1 MISFLARI
9 FIKDRENTESSDTRT
24 AYGTLCGVM
33 GIIFNIILFAI
44 KLFAGILSGAI
55 SVISDAFNNL
65 TDAASSVIT
74 LLGFRMAN
82 QKADKDHPFGHGR
95 MEYLTSL
102 IIAAVI
108 LLMGVEL
115 FRDSVGKIIH
125 PEEVKFR
132 VIVLVSLILSVAVK
146 LWMARFN
153 TILGRKISSTAMLAT
168 AKDSRNDVIATIATI
183 ISLVASLF
191 TDLPVDGVMGI
202 IVSVFVLKA
211 GLEIIMETVDEL
223 LGKPADP
230 ETVKE
235 ITRLVCCDD
244 RIQGIHD
251 LIIHSYG
258 PGNMIGSCHA
268 EVRSDEDFM
277 VAHDLIDRI
286 ERDIH
291 KQLKIAMTIHMD
303 PIETNNEQ
311 VNTCRM
317 LVSRI
322 VKSISGEL
330 SIHDFRI
337 VTGDTHTNLIFDV
350 VVPYGFGIDDDGIKE
365 EIDRQL
371 ACEAVKY
378 YTVITFDHDYT

>member
-1 MISFLARI
+1 MTGLLVKVFV
-9 FIKDRENTESSDTRT
+9 KDHENVSDNRVRG
-24 AYGTLCGVM
+24 AYGTLSSIV
-33 GIIFNIILFAI
+33 GIVCNILLFAVKYI
-44 KLFAGILSGAI
+44 MGTLSNSIA
-55 SVISDAFNNL
+55 VISDAFNNL
-65 TDAASSVIT
+65 SDSASCIVT
-74 LLGFRMAN
+74 LLGYKISA
-82 QKADKDHPFGHGR
+82 KPADKDHPFGHGR

-108 LLMGVEL
+108 LFMGVEL

-132 VIVLVSLILSVAVK
+132 VIVLVSLIVSVAVK
-146 LWMARFN
+146 LWMAHFN
-153 TILGRKISSTAMLAT
+153 TVLGRKINSTAMLAT

-183 ISLVASLF
+183 VSLVAALF
-191 TDLPVDGVMGI
+191 TDLPVDGIMGI
-202 IVSVFVLKA
+202 IVSAFVLKA
-211 GLEIIMETVDEL
+211 GFEIITDTVDEL

-235 ITRLVCCDD
+235 ITRIVCCDD

-277 VAHDLIDRI
+277 AAHDLIDRI

-311 VNTCRM
+311 VNECRM

-322 VKSISGEL
+322 VKSISREL
-330 SIHDFRI
+330 SIHDFRT
-337 VTGDTHTNLIFDV
+337 VTGETHTNLIFDI
-350 VVPYGFGIDDDGIKE
+350 VVPYGFGIDDDSIKE

-371 ACEAVKY
+371 ACEAVNY

>member
-1 MISFLARI
+1 MDLTGLLVKAFVKNHENIS
-9 FIKDRENTESSDTRT
+9 ESRVRG
-24 AYGTLCGVM
+24 AYGTLSSIV
-33 GIIFNIILFAI
+33 GIICNILLFVLKYI
-44 KLFAGILSGAI
+44 MGTLSNSIA
-55 SVISDAFNNL
+55 VVSDAFNNL
-65 TDAASSVIT
+65 SDSASCIVT
-74 LLGFRMAN
+74 LLGYKMSA
-82 QKADKDHPFGHGR
+82 KPADKDHPFGHGR

-251 LIIHSYG
+251 LII
-258 PGNMIGSCHA
+258 
-268 EVRSDEDFM
+268 
-277 VAHDLIDRI
+277 
-286 ERDIH
+286 
-291 KQLKIAMTIHMD
+291 
-303 PIETNNEQ
+303 
-311 VNTCRM
+311 
-317 LVSRI
+317 
-322 VKSISGEL
+322 
-330 SIHDFRI
+330 
-337 VTGDTHTNLIFDV
+337 
-350 VVPYGFGIDDDGIKE
+350 
-365 EIDRQL
+365 
-371 ACEAVKY
+371 
-378 YTVITFDHDYT
+378 

>member
-1 MISFLARI
+1 MISFLAKI

>member
-1 MISFLARI
+1 MVTLLSRL
-9 FIKDRENTESSDTRT
+9 FIKDYKNYSAPAVRES
-24 AYGTLCGVM
+24 YGMLTGVM
-33 GIIFNIILFAI
+33 GIVLNLLLFAG
-44 KLFAGILSGAI
+44 KLFAGIITGAI
-55 SVISDAFNNL
+55 SVTADAINNLSDAG
-65 TDAASSVIT
+65 SSVIT
-74 LLGFRMAN
+74 MAGMRMAN
-82 QKADKDHPFGHGR
+82 RPADKDHPFGHGR

>member
-1 MISFLARI
+1 MTGFLVKA
-9 FIKDRENTESSDTRT
+9 FVKNHENVTDSRVRG
-24 AYGTLCGVM
+24 AYGTLSSIV
-33 GIIFNIILFAI
+33 GIVCNILLFAVKYI
-44 KLFAGILSGAI
+44 MGTLSNSIA
-55 SVISDAFNNL
+55 VISDTFNNL
-65 TDAASSVIT
+65 SDSASCIVT
-74 LLGFRMAN
+74 LLGYKMSA
-82 QKADKDHPFGHGR
+82 KPADKDHPFGHGR

-108 LLMGVEL
+108 LFMGVEL

-132 VIVLVSLILSVAVK
+132 VIVLVSLVVSVGVK
-146 LWMARFN
+146 LWMAHFN
-153 TILGRKISSTAMLAT
+153 TVLGRKINSTAMLAT
-168 AKDSRNDVIATIATI
+168 AKDSRNDVIATAATI

-191 TDLPVDGVMGI
+191 TDLPVDGIMGI

-211 GLEIIMETVDEL
+211 GFEIMTETVDEL

-230 ETVKE
+230 ETVRE
-235 ITRLVCCDD
+235 ITRLVCCDE

-277 VAHDLIDRI
+277 AAHDLIDRI
-286 ERDIH
+286 EREIH

-322 VKSISGEL
+322 VRSISGEL
-330 SIHDFRI
+330 SIHDFRT
-337 VTGDTHTNLIFDV
+337 VTGDTHTNLIFDI
-350 VVPYGFGIDDDGIKE
+350 VVPYGFGIDDNGIKA